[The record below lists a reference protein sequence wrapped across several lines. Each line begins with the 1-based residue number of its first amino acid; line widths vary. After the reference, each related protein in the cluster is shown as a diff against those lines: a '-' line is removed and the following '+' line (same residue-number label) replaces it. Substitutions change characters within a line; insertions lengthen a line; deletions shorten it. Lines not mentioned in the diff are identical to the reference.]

1 MDDYNCFQVLAP
13 QNHIFATQFLFRF
26 YLRIIICAGQQFY
39 TKRLDILPFAQ
50 AVELRKFA
58 AAEGQIDIASCGR
71 PAAPRELNASG
82 KNDRVKK
89 VIHQK
94 SKTKEFLYCDFLYC
108 DFYCAERRRIV
119 KKHSAAQQSGNAPAN
134 IFENEKSICPLS
146 SRCFCL

>member
-1 MDDYNCFQVLAP
+1 MRRAAILY
-13 QNHIFATQFLFRF
+13 
-26 YLRIIICAGQQFY
+26 
-39 TKRLDILPFAQ
+39 KRLDILPFAQ

-94 SKTKEFLYCDFLYC
+94 SKTKEFLYCDF
-108 DFYCAERRRIV
+108 YCAERRRIV

-134 IFENEKSICPLS
+134 IFENEKKHLPVIEQMLLLMTLAVFRSISECESALREEFS
-146 SRCFCL
+146 GRARRSAL